1 MPGVAVPQ
9 LYKEH
14 YIDKQDERIGL
25 FRTLADR
32 YPIKKVLYPGSFVDI
47 SPSMIFPEVVYVDFD
62 EQYKD
67 FMHDT
72 SVNKYI
78 SSRKQYQEPAIMRLR
93 YGDYSKPFGEKEGYF
108 DLLISLY
115 AGFVSQDCKR
125 YLQQDGF
132 LLVNNSH
139 ADAEMAF
146 VDEDYSLIGIV
157 NRRGDVFSLR
167 VKDLQ
172 TYFIPRK
179 KDAFMTK
186 ELIIKRRRGL
196 GFTKY
201 AYAYLFQYAD

>member
-9 LYKEH
+9 LYKKY

-25 FRTLADR
+25 FCTLAEC

-47 SPSMIFPEVVYVDFD
+47 SPSMIFPEVVYVDSD
-62 EQYKD
+62 KQYKK
-67 FMHDT
+67 FMQDA

-78 SSRKQYQEPAIMRLR
+78 ESRKQYQESAIIRLR
-93 YGDYSKPFGEKEGYF
+93 YGDYSKPLGEKEGYF

-115 AGFVSQDCKR
+115 AGFVSQDCKN
-125 YLQQDGF
+125 YLQKGGF

-146 VDEDYSLIGIV
+146 VDEDYSLIAVV

-167 VKDLQ
+167 VNDLQ

-179 KDAFMTK
+179 KEALMTK
-186 ELIIKRRRGL
+186 EMIIKRRRGL

-201 AYAYLFQYAD
+201 AYAYLFQYSD